1 MRMVPSPTVSKRL
14 EDTFADKRPL
24 LAVCVDD
31 SLVGRDKI
39 QEGLVGTC
47 NVGTL
52 SHHDQVNGNYL
63 PSTVQF
69 YSMRS
74 QSYVHTLNFRSV
86 VYSIRCSS
94 RVVAVSLATQVHFL
108 ISILSSSKFVLL

>member
-1 MRMVPSPTVSKRL
+1 MQMVPSPTVPKRL
-14 EDTFADKRPL
+14 EDKFADMRPL

-31 SLVGRDKI
+31 LLVGGGKI
-39 QEGLVGTC
+39 QEGLVPTSNG
-47 NVGTL
+47 GTL
-52 SHHDQVNGNYL
+52 NQVNGNYL

-86 VYSIRCSS
+86 VYSVRCSS
-94 RVVAVSLATQVHFL
+94 RVVAVSLATQVNFL
-108 ISILSSSKFVLL
+108 ISILSSSKFVFL